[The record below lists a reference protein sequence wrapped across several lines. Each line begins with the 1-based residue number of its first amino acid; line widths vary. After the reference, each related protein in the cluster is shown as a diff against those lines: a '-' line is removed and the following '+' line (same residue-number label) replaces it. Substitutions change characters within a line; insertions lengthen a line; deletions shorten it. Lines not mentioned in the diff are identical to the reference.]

1 MLAVLPTGVEERQV
15 LREARLR
22 GIALSGL
29 SEHAVRAA
37 REQALVLG
45 YAVSAEPALRA
56 AVKELAEIV
65 SA

>member
-1 MLAVLPTGVEERQV
+1 MLQ
-15 LREARLR
+15 EARAR
-22 GIALSGL
+22 GIVFTGL
-29 SEHAVRAA
+29 SEHAVRPP

-45 YAVSAEPALRA
+45 YAVSAETGLRA